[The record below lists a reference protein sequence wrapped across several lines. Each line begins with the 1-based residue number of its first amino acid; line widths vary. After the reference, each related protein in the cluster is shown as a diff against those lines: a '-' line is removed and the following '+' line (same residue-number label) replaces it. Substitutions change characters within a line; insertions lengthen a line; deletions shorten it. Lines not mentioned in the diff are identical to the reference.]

1 MNYGSVLNSA
11 FEVASSLGY
20 HPTLP
25 EGLHATLH
33 REGFP
38 IALFAPPT
46 IISSNDNAG
55 GSTICR
61 LSVKF
66 LSKNVLNDQERA
78 ELIAAL
84 ATHAERFCSLLSSEP
99 HIFSVA
105 ISEIASIGEVLTIAG
120 EVAVSLSAE
129 VESMECCL

>member
-1 MNYGSVLNSA
+1 MNYSSVLNSA
-11 FEVASSLGY
+11 FEVATSLGY

-25 EGLHATLH
+25 EGLHTTLH

-46 IISSNDNAG
+46 IISPSGNAG
-55 GSTICR
+55 SPTTCR

-66 LSKNVLNDQERA
+66 LSKNVLSDQERA
-78 ELIAAL
+78 ETIAAL
-84 ATHAERFCSLLSSEP
+84 ATHAEKFCSLLSSEP

-105 ISEIASIGEVLTIAG
+105 ISEIAPIGEVLTIAG

-129 VESMECCL
+129 VESVECSL